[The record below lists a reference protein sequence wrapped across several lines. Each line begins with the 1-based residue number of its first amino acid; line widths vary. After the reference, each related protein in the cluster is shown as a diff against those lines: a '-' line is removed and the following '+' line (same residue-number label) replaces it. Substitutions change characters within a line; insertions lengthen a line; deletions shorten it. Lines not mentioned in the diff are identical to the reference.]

1 MSSNIPIVQGVAVPH
16 NKTSDYHSV
25 AVTPDTNNNSNT
37 NSYYHVADVPTS
49 YNSNDMQQLRTSPIK
64 QYQDVIWGIL
74 FVAHFIGMITFIV
87 YSFMNP
93 VTVTN
98 EDGSTST
105 TNVAALNGKIIFLT
119 ATTGMT
125 AVGLSAISISF
136 MMHHAKILV
145 EVGLLFSVATSL
157 FIAIVGFMMGS
168 IMMGVIGIISFAVGI
183 CYTYA
188 VWSRIPFAAAN
199 LTTALTAVR
208 ANMGLTVVSL
218 GVTLLAFGWTIVW
231 FLGVGGAYVQS
242 NGAVIFVLV
251 RHDCVGFDEFQFQL
265 VGLLTNYF
273 LFSNLPIVLVVL
285 LGPSS
290 VAKHDAC
297 HDGRCGG
304 YVVVGTE

>member
-16 NKTSDYHSV
+16 TGNKTSDYHSV
-25 AVTPDTNNNSNT
+25 AVTPDTNSNSHTNNN
-37 NSYYHVADVPTS
+37 NNNNNYYHVADVPTS
-49 YNSNDMQQLRTSPIK
+49 YNNSDMQNLRTSPIK
-64 QYQDVIWGIL
+64 QFQDVIWAIL
-74 FVAHFIGMITFIV
+74 FLAHFVAMIGFIV
-87 YSFMNP
+87 YRLMNP

-105 TNVAALNGKIIFLT
+105 TNVSALNGKIIFLT
-119 ATTGMT
+119 ATTGVT
-125 AVGLSAISISF
+125 AVGLSAISLSF
-136 MMHHAKILV
+136 MMHHAKVLV

-157 FIAIVGFMMGS
+157 VIAIVGFMMGS

-199 LTTALTAVR
+199 LNTALTAVR

-218 GVTLLAFGWTIVW
+218 FVTVLAFGWTIVW

-251 RHDCVGFDEFQFQL
+251 RICRIFFPFC
-265 VGLLTNYF
+265 F
-273 LFSNLPIVLVVL
+273 CIM
-285 LGPSS
+285 
-290 VAKHDAC
+290 
-297 HDGRCGG
+297 
-304 YVVVGTE
+304 